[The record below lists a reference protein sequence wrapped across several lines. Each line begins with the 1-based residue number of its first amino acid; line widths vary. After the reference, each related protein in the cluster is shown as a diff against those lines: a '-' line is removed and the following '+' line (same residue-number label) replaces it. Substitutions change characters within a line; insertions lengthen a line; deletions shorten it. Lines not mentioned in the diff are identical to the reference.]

1 LCGHE
6 TAWAGTEQK
15 AMRKLTAT
23 ILAVFAICAWSSCA
37 LAAYPEKPIVLIVP
51 YAPGGLG
58 TVFGNLLSEAISPG
72 LGQRVVV
79 DYRPGANGAIG
90 ASLVAKAPRDGYTLL
105 MAANGTMTINPQ
117 LYPSM
122 GYDPLTSFSPIA
134 MVATSANLLVVNSAS
149 PIKSLP
155 NLIDLAKAKP
165 GKVFFGSSGI
175 GSTVHLS
182 GEMLKREASIDV
194 GHVAYKGVGPA
205 LVDLMG
211 GQIDFVFSD
220 TSALPYIAAGKLR
233 ALGVTSA
240 ERFSVTPDLPTL
252 QQLGLKDFVVTS
264 WYAVIAPAGIPKEA
278 VDRLNAEISKAL
290 QSPRFRQRLN
300 DAGFQ
305 PTSDTSPEYLR
316 NVIRDDFEKWKEFIA
331 RAQIKAE

>member
-1 LCGHE
+1 MIKFL
-6 TAWAGTEQK
+6 AAGL
-15 AMRKLTAT
+15 MV
-23 ILAVFAICAWSSCA
+23 LAACAWDSCSR
-37 LAAYPEKPIVLIVP
+37 AAYPEKPIVLIVP

-58 TVFGNLLSEAISPG
+58 TIFGNLLSQAISPG
-72 LGQRVVV
+72 LGQRVAV

-117 LYPSM
+117 LYPTM
-122 GYDPLTSFSPIA
+122 GYDPLTSFTPIA
-134 MVATSANLLVVNSAS
+134 MVATSANILVVNSAS
-149 PIKSLP
+149 TIKSFQ
-155 NLIDLAKAKP
+155 DLVEFAKAKP
-165 GKVFFGSSGI
+165 GRVFFGSSGI

-182 GEMLKREASIDV
+182 GEMLKREANIDV
-194 GHVAYKGVGPA
+194 GHVVYKGVGPA

-220 TSALPYIAAGKLR
+220 TSALPYVAAGKLR

-240 ERFSVTPDLPTL
+240 ERFSLTPDLPTL

-264 WYAVIAPAGIPKEA
+264 WYAIVAPAGIPQE
-278 VDRLNAEISKAL
+278 VVGRLNSEISKAL
-290 QSPRFRQRLN
+290 QDPQFRQRLK

-305 PTSDTSPEYLR
+305 PAADTGPEYLQ
-316 NVIRDDFEKWKEFIA
+316 NAIRHDFAKWKEFIA
-331 RAQIKAE
+331 INHITAE